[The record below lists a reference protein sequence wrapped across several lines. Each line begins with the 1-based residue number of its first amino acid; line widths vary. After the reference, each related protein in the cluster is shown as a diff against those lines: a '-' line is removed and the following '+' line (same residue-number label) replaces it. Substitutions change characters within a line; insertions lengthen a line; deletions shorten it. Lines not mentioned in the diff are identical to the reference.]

1 MQVLED
7 YNNQLRK
14 LEAQVMSELNSALV
28 ASFNRLVRRVR
39 AHINMGRRDQVQ
51 RNLAL
56 LQEFRQLIP
65 TLAPD
70 REDYYTSLF
79 NRLLKQSSDKG
90 LQSARTLT
98 EYVRPNRIDVKLPLE
113 ATASALLSTR
123 ERLAKHGEDFAQ
135 RASQVVARGIAEG
148 RPTGNMVQD
157 LSNELDIVK
166 SRSSTIVRTES
177 LRAYNKAADYY
188 YSQNNIQLVA
198 WYATSDDRT
207 CAFCT
212 PRAGN
217 VYRRGDVEAPLH
229 PNCRCYLAPWSETV
243 AEMDPDY
250 VATIK
255 RHKREVKLYTVVP
268 PPSILNKAI
277 IFNQSAPA
285 PVLSP

>member
-7 YNNQLRK
+7 YNQQLRK
-14 LEAQVMSELNSALV
+14 LETQVMSELNSALV

-39 AHINMGRRDQVQ
+39 AHISMGRRDQVQ

-65 TLAPD
+65 TITPD
-70 REDYYTSLF
+70 RADYYTSLF
-79 NRLLKQSSDKG
+79 NRLLQQSSAKG
-90 LQSARTLT
+90 LQSARSLT
-98 EYVRPNRIDVKLPLE
+98 EYVRPNRLDVSLPLE
-113 ATASALLSTR
+113 ATSSALLSTR
-123 ERLAKHGEDFAQ
+123 ERLATHGEDFAQ

-148 RPTGNMVQD
+148 RPTDNMVRD
-157 LSNELDIVK
+157 LTNELGIVK

-188 YSQNNIQLVA
+188 YGQNNIQLVV

-207 CAFCT
+207 CPFCT

-217 VYRRGDVEAPLH
+217 VYKRGEVEAPLH
-229 PNCRCYLAPWSETV
+229 PNCRCYLAPWSAEI

-255 RHKREVKLYTVVP
+255 RHKREVKRYTVVP
-268 PPSILNKAI
+268 PPSILNRAA
-277 IFNQSAPA
+277 IFNQNSPT
-285 PVLSP
+285 PVFSP